1 VSGFVI
7 ERPGLL
13 TSVQDA
19 GRWGWQHLG
28 VSVSGW
34 MDDWSPRLAN
44 RLVGNEDEAS
54 VLEFTLNG
62 PALTA
67 ERNLVV
73 AVTGAIFDIAVG
85 DQRLRSP
92 CRVTVQA
99 GETMAVGGRHR
110 GTRGYLACAGGL
122 AADAVLGSCSSDL
135 RAGLGGR
142 RLERGTR
149 CEAGERAAHAV
160 DLPAVQLESPGW
172 LFGDC
177 LRILAGPDEPGWTG
191 AALAKL
197 CAAPYR
203 LSAASDRTGYRLDGD
218 ALPAPSGRLVSAP
231 VAAGVLQVPPSG
243 QPILLMADSQTT
255 GGYAR
260 LGAVIAADR
269 AVAGQLAP
277 GDRVRF
283 REATRA
289 EAATLAAERRAWLEQ
304 MVESAR

>member
-1 VSGFVI
+1 VSGFVV

-13 TSVQDA
+13 TTTQDA

-44 RLVGNEDEAS
+44 RLVGNEDDAA

-62 PALTA
+62 PALRF
-67 ERNLVV
+67 ERDLVV
-73 AVTGAIFDIAVG
+73 AVTGAIFDIAIG

-92 CRVTVQA
+92 CRVTVRA

-122 AADAVLGSCSSDL
+122 AANVVLGSRSSDV

-149 CEAGERAAHAV
+149 CEAGEPAAPAV
-160 DLPAVQLESPGW
+160 DRPSVQLGSPEW
-172 LFGDC
+172 LFSDC
-177 LRILAGPDEPGWTG
+177 LRLLGGPDEPGWTN
-191 AALAKL
+191 AALARV

-203 LSAASDRTGYRLDGD
+203 LSAASDRTGYRLDGE
-218 ALPAPSGRLVSAP
+218 ALPAPSGHLVSAP
-231 VAAGVLQVPPSG
+231 VAAGVVQVPPSG

>member
-1 VSGFVI
+1 MSGFVV

-13 TSVQDA
+13 TTVQDA

-44 RLVGNEDEAS
+44 RLVGNEDDAP

-62 PALTA
+62 PALRA
-67 ERNLVV
+67 ERNLVI
-73 AVTGAIFDIAVG
+73 AVTGAVVDIAIG
-85 DQRLRSP
+85 DRRLRAP
-92 CRVTVQA
+92 CRVAMRA

-122 AADAVLGSCSSDL
+122 AVDAVLGSRSSDL

-149 CEAGERAAHAV
+149 CEVGKPAAHAL
-160 DLPAVQLESPGW
+160 DLPTRQLEPPGW

-177 LRILAGPDEPGWTG
+177 LRVLAGPDEPGWTE
-191 AALAKL
+191 AALVRL
-197 CAAPYR
+197 CAASYR
-203 LSAASDRTGYRLDGD
+203 LSAASDRTGYRLDGA

-260 LGAVIAADR
+260 LGAVISADR

-277 GDRVRF
+277 GDGVRF
-283 REATRA
+283 REVTRA
-289 EAATLAAERRAWLEQ
+289 ETATIAAERRAWLEQ

>member
-1 VSGFVI
+1 VSGFVV

-13 TSVQDA
+13 TTVQDA

-34 MDDWSPRLAN
+34 MDDWSPRFAN
-44 RLVGNEDEAS
+44 RLVGNEDGAP

-62 PALTA
+62 PALRV
-67 ERNLVV
+67 ERHLVV
-73 AVTGAIFDIAVG
+73 AVTGAVFDIAVG
-85 DQRLRSP
+85 DQRVRSP
-92 CRVTVQA
+92 CRVAVRA
-99 GETMAVGGRHR
+99 GETVVVGGRLR

-122 AADAVLGSCSSDL
+122 AADAVLGSRSSDL

-142 RLERGTR
+142 RLARGTR
-149 CEAGERAAHAV
+149 CESGEPAADAV
-160 DLPAVQLESPGW
+160 DLAAVQLESPGW

-177 LRILAGPDEPGWTG
+177 LHILAGPDEPGWTD

-203 LSAASDRTGYRLDGD
+203 LSGASDRTGYRLDGD
-218 ALPAPSGRLVSAP
+218 ALPPPSGRLVSAP

-283 REATRA
+283 REVTRA
-289 EAATLAAERRAWLEQ
+289 AAATIAAERRACLEQ

>member
-1 VSGFVI
+1 MSGFVV

-13 TSVQDA
+13 TTVQDA

-28 VSVSGW
+28 VPVSGW

-44 RLVGNEDEAS
+44 GLVGNEDEAA

-62 PALTA
+62 PALRA

-73 AVTGAIFDIAVG
+73 ALTGAIFDIAVG
-85 DQRLRSP
+85 DRRFRSP
-92 CRVTVQA
+92 CRVAVPA
-99 GETMAVGGRHR
+99 GETIAVGARRR

-122 AADAVLGSCSSDL
+122 AADAVLGSRSSDL

-149 CEAGERAAHAV
+149 CEAGEPAVHAV
-160 DLPAVQLESPGW
+160 DLPTAQLESPGW

-177 LRILAGPDEPGWTG
+177 LRILAGPDERAWTD
-191 AALAKL
+191 AALSRL

-203 LSAASDRTGYRLDGD
+203 LSAASDRTGYRLDGE
-218 ALPAPSGRLVSAP
+218 ALPAPSGHLVSAP

-277 GDRVRF
+277 GDGVRF
-283 REATRA
+283 REVTRA
-289 EAATLAAERRAWLEQ
+289 EAATIAAERRAWLER